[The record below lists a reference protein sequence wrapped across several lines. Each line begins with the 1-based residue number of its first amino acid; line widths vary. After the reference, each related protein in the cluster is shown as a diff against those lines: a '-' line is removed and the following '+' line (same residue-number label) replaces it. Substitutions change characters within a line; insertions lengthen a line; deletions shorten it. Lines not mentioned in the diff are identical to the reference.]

1 MNPQPTEQ
9 HLPLVK
15 SLQHN
20 SNTMAS
26 TNGTTAPT
34 DIFVPDQLFHTLLT
48 VVDFSHDPSGATRTP
63 FVLKSHGTLD
73 AAKAFARQSLETL
86 GFAPDDFELYRVRE
100 PHESPSTSRPWTHG
114 DGVLVFARAFDGK
127 EFIVG
132 IDTAPNN
139 ESLAASTSD
148 GELRLPEGARFLH
161 YVLQST
167 IDYNADRSGAAQT
180 TEILGAYVHRA
191 DAWKAA
197 HLCLDPS
204 AQYAEFDRRGDAQF
218 IEQWPYGEDVA
229 VRAVSETGQNYFV
242 AVKRPPEQ
250 RHELKP
256 HNLKK
261 K

>member
-1 MNPQPTEQ
+1 
-9 HLPLVK
+9 
-15 SLQHN
+15 
-20 SNTMAS
+20 MAS
-26 TNGTTAPT
+26 TNGTAAPT

-48 VVDFSHDPSGATRTP
+48 VVDFSHDSSGATRTP

-86 GFAPDDFELYRVRE
+86 GFAPEDFELYRVRE
-100 PHESPSTSRPWTHG
+100 PQDSSSSSSSTSSSRPWTHG

-139 ESLAASTSD
+139 ESLAASSSD

-161 YVLQST
+161 YVLQIT

-180 TEILGAYVHRA
+180 TEIQGAYIHRA

-197 HLCLDPS
+197 HLCLDP

-218 IEQWPYGEDVA
+218 IEEWPYGEDVA
-229 VRAVSETGQNYFV
+229 VHAVSETGQNSFV